1 MTALMIA
8 SKTSSFESVELLL
21 KNDANADIPDKT
33 DKTALVYA
41 LKAGNLKIVELL
53 SSVTMRGLNTF
64 VEVLS
69 ESNINIMN
77 KDGTVIKELAT
88 VMNRVIDSGHRM
100 TIVSTRKGIK
110 MKRSGNRIKRK
121 NLLEQATRFGNGNL
135 TDYILNH
142 STLSFS
148 DAMIKAALTNA
159 ILSDDVN
166 CCQVLKNYC
175 DMNEISIQLDD
186 IELLVKS
193 RKKTKLLEIFTI
205 ESDAYEP
212 DGILSKIPRTKEFPY
227 YEILDDIKELITEAD
242 QTTSGRLIKYTK
254 LVNSLHVPVVH
265 HTEEK
270 CPNECSQQPI
280 CGRIRDVIQLLKQVL
295 KKMGEEFPIF
305 RNVTTLVVGSL
316 KENTKVGR
324 VDEADILLTIDD
336 ENLKKHIVFD
346 RHDQRLK
353 IRKAYWSG
361 KRYSRVQKEELE
373 LPEKL
378 KPFVSKEQ
386 LNGKDKKQYHGF
398 LDEAKY
404 FLTFMEQFHRILS
417 SGALKLPPGL
427 YLTTEFNSRLS
438 RTSSKEKN

>member
-1 MTALMIA
+1 MIA

-69 ESNINIMN
+69 ESNINVMN
-77 KDGTVIKELAT
+77 KDGIVINELAT

-110 MKRSGNRIKRK
+110 IKRSGNRIKRK
-121 NLLEQATRFGNGNL
+121 NLLEQAT
-135 TDYILNH
+135 
-142 STLSFS
+142 
-148 DAMIKAALTNA
+148 
-159 ILSDDVN
+159 LSDDVK

-175 DMNEISIQLDD
+175 DSNEINIQRDD

-193 RKKTKLLEIFTI
+193 RKKNKLLEIFNI
-205 ESDAYEP
+205 ESDAQEP
-212 DGILSKIPRTKEFPY
+212 DSILSKIPRTKEFPY
-227 YEILDDIKELITEAD
+227 YEILDDIKELMTEAD
-242 QTTSGRLIKYTK
+242 QTTSGRLIKYAK

-270 CPNECSQQPI
+270 CPNECRQQPI
-280 CGRIRDVIQLLKQVL
+280 CGRIRDVIRLLKQVL
-295 KKMGEEFPIF
+295 KKMGEEFSIF
-305 RNVTTLVVGSL
+305 RNVTTLVVGSI

-336 ENLKKHIVFD
+336 ENLKKTHSF
-346 RHDQRLK
+346 
-353 IRKAYWSG
+353 
-361 KRYSRVQKEELE
+361 
-373 LPEKL
+373 
-378 KPFVSKEQ
+378 
-386 LNGKDKKQYHGF
+386 
-398 LDEAKY
+398 
-404 FLTFMEQFHRILS
+404 
-417 SGALKLPPGL
+417 
-427 YLTTEFNSRLS
+427 
-438 RTSSKEKN
+438 